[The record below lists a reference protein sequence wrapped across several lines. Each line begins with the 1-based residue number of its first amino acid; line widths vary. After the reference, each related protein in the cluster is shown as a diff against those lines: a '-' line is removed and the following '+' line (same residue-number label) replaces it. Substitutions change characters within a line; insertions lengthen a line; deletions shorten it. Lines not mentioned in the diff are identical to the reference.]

1 MKEINFT
8 YYTGEFIL
16 KAIENRHY
24 RSLELDKILEMLASH
39 ATCAD
44 AKSLALSLTPQT
56 DLYLAQA
63 LLKQT
68 EDAHMLLARF
78 GGPAFGGL
86 HNVNNALQRAAA
98 GGMLTMRELLEI
110 AEVLRVIR
118 SLSEWRSRSEGVE
131 TCLDNFF
138 HALMPNKFL
147 EERIL
152 NAILSEDEMADGA
165 SPTLQDIRR
174 KIRAASSRVRDRLD
188 QMIRSPRYQKFLQ
201 EPIVTQRNGRFVV
214 PVKNENRGEVPGLV
228 HDTSSSGATV
238 FIEPM
243 GVVEAN
249 NEIKVLQS
257 KERDEID
264 RILTELSAEAGSF
277 ADSIKASYECAVEL
291 NLIFAKAQL
300 AYEMKAAPPLLNDE
314 GVIELRRARHPLIAK
329 EKVVPT
335 DIRLGETFDTLVI
348 TGPNTGGKTVSIKTV
363 GLLTLMAMCGLMI
376 PVADQSRISIF
387 THVLADIGDEQSIE
401 QSLSTFSAHMT
412 NIISILHQA
421 DAHSLVLIDELG
433 AGTDPVEGAALAMA
447 ILEQLHQQGA
457 KIAAT
462 THYAELKAYALQTP
476 RVENG
481 CCEFDVATLRP
492 TYRLLIGVPGR
503 SNAFAISE
511 RLGMGSEVVDRAREL
526 VSAENTRFEDVVK
539 RLEKSHQALEQERE
553 DARAQRA
560 EAETIRQKA
569 EEQLKSVDKLR
580 EREMEQA
587 RTQAMRI
594 VEQARRE
601 SQAFLMELE
610 KLKKE
615 KEKNQNL
622 ADLARRAKSQ
632 MKQHANA
639 MAEVTNPVVAPV
651 IDDADYVLPR
661 PLQVGDAVLIADLDK
676 QATVLTLPDKN
687 GNVEVQAGPLK
698 TRVKLQSLRLLNAK
712 QRKNQSK
719 SRTVRRSDSIA
730 QTSVKTSCD
739 LRGKTVEEALLDL
752 DQFLDD
758 CVMTGLNECTIIHG
772 KGTGALRGAVQK
784 HLRAHPMVKGYRL
797 GTYGEGE
804 DGVTMVTLK

>member
-1 MKEINFT
+1 
-8 YYTGEFIL
+8 
-16 KAIENRHY
+16 
-24 RSLELDKILEMLASH
+24 
-39 ATCAD
+39 
-44 AKSLALSLTPQT
+44 
-56 DLYLAQA
+56 
-63 LLKQT
+63 
-68 EDAHMLLARF
+68 
-78 GGPAFGGL
+78 
-86 HNVNNALQRAAA
+86 
-98 GGMLTMRELLEI
+98 MRELLEI

-526 VSAENTRFEDVVK
+526 VSAENTRFEDVVES
-539 RLEKSHQALEQERE
+539 LEKSHQALEQERE

>member
-1 MKEINFT
+1 ME
-8 YYTGEFIL
+8 
-16 KAIENRHY
+16 AIENRHY
-24 RSLELDKILEMLASH
+24 RSLELDKILDMLAAH

-44 AKSLALSLTPQT
+44 AKELALSLTPQT
-56 DLYLAQA
+56 DLYLART

-78 GGPAFGGL
+78 GGPSFGGL

-98 GGMLTMRELLEI
+98 GGMLTMRELLDI

-118 SLSEWRSRSEGVE
+118 SLSEWRSRSAGVE

-138 HALMPNKFL
+138 QALMPNKFL
-147 EERIL
+147 EHRIL
-152 NAILSEDEMADGA
+152 GAILSEDEMADSA

-174 KIRAASSRVRDRLD
+174 KIRAASSRVRDQLD
-188 QMIRSPRYQKFLQ
+188 RMIRSPHYQKFLQ

-214 PVKNENRGEVPGLV
+214 PVKNENRGEVSGLV

-264 RILTELSAEAGSF
+264 RILMELSAEAGSF
-277 ADSIKASYECAVEL
+277 ADTVRASYECAVEL

-300 AYEMKAAPPLLNDE
+300 AYQMKAAPPILNDE
-314 GVIELRRARHPLIAK
+314 GIIELRRARHPLIAK

-335 DIRLGETFDTLVI
+335 DIRLGGEFDTLVI
-348 TGPNTGGKTVSIKTV
+348 TGPNTGGKTVSIKTI

-376 PVADQSRISIF
+376 PVADQSRISVF

-412 NIISILHQA
+412 NIISILRQA
-421 DAHSLVLIDELG
+421 DGHSLVLIDELG
-433 AGTDPVEGAALAMA
+433 AGTDPIEGAALAMA
-447 ILEQLHQQGA
+447 ILEQLHLQGA

-481 CCEFDVATLRP
+481 CCEFDVASLRP

-511 RLGMGSEVVDRAREL
+511 RLGMESTVVDRAREL
-526 VSAENTRFEDVVK
+526 VSAENTRFEDVVES
-539 RLEKSHQALEQERE
+539 LEKSHQALEQERE
-553 DARAQRA
+553 SARAQRG
-560 EAETIRQKA
+560 EAEEIRRKA
-569 EEQLKSVDKLR
+569 EEQLKSVDQLR
-580 EREMEQA
+580 EREIEQA
-587 RTQAMRI
+587 RAQAVRI
-594 VEQARRE
+594 VEQAQRE
-601 SQAFLMELE
+601 AQAFLMELE
-610 KLKKE
+610 KIKKE

-622 ADLARRAKSQ
+622 AELARRAKSQ

-639 MAEVTNPVVAPV
+639 MAEVINPVVAPV
-651 IDDADYVLPR
+651 ADDADYELPR

-676 QATVLTLPDKN
+676 QATVLALPDKN

-698 TRVKLQSLRLLNAK
+698 TRVRLKNLRLLSAREQK
-712 QRKNQSK
+712 RTLPK
-719 SRTVRRSDSIA
+719 SRSVHRSESIA

-772 KGTGALRGAVQK
+772 KGTGALRAAVQK
-784 HLRAHPMVKGYRL
+784 HLRAHLSVRTYRL
-797 GTYGEGE
+797 GVYGEGE